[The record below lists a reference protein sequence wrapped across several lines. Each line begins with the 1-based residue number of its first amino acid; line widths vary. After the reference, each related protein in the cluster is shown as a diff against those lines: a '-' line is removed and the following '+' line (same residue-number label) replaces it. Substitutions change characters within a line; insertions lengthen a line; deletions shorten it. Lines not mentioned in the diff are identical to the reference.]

1 MKNTKWIAWF
11 GLAAAGAA
19 AAALIL
25 SKKQPEGES
34 APAKKE
40 GAKKAAPAAALKE
53 GTYSFV
59 SGYQDAATVE
69 VTVGYDPEK
78 FSFSV
83 ISEEYLN
90 YSSDS
95 HVAVLYGEDYH
106 VQLEYAAYYRG
117 EDFAA
122 LMRSAE
128 EKYQGFSPAV
138 YGDNQGFRYLD
149 GDSFCFCFPI
159 PGDEHSYILLSAIR
173 VQADPE
179 DFAVLY
185 EDPAFS
191 AMLGSIRFRLR
202 R

>member
-1 MKNTKWIAWF
+1 MKKMKWIALT

-19 AAALIL
+19 AAALL
-25 SKKQPEGES
+25 YLKKQPAGES
-34 APAKKE
+34 APAKKD
-40 GAKKAAPAAALKE
+40 AAGKTAPSVPLRE

-69 VTVGYDPEK
+69 ATIAYDPEK

-83 ISEEYLN
+83 ISEEFLN

-117 EDFAA
+117 EDFEALTRAA
-122 LMRSAE
+122 Q

-138 YGDNQGFRYLD
+138 YGDNRGFRYLD

-159 PGDEHSYILLSAIR
+159 PGDAHSYVLLSAIR
-173 VQADPE
+173 VQADPD

-185 EDPAFS
+185 EDPVFS
-191 AMLGSIRFRLR
+191 AMLASLRFQLR